1 MSGLMRFTS
10 ARTELTVTSISD
22 EIDSDILNTIA
33 RHRLLSLLKSGVY
46 GIPMTHRFGPSVA

>member
-10 ARTELTVTSISD
+10 ARTGLTVTSISD

-33 RHRLLSLLKSGVY
+33 RHRLLV
-46 GIPMTHRFGPSVA
+46 H